1 MYYKGEW
8 SRTRD
13 MLYGPRDIL
22 FGNEYTSDYSH
33 DYDEDVKSIS
43 GRTFRSFSTDL
54 SDSEYA
60 SDGVTYYNWLGDYSG
75 NEYYRKDGTLSS
87 KSVYHFD
94 ADGIETGHTYTY
106 YSSYSDTYSV
116 TEYDA
121 DNNPISEET
130 RSNTDDALVSWTEYE
145 YAGNAHTERWYDADG
160 SLTGWEEA
168 LNNDNGDTLWEKTYD
183 AEGSLSYTYEYHYDA
198 NGVRTGHTY
207 TYYSSWNNT
216 KIVTEYDADWN
227 KLWEKT
233 YDASGKLIES
243 K

>member
-1 MYYKGEW
+1 
-8 SRTRD
+8 

-33 DYDEDVKSIS
+33 DYDERVESIS
-43 GRTFRSFSTDL
+43 GRRFRAFSIGL

-60 SDGVTYYNWLGDYSG
+60 SDDISYYNWMGDYSCR
-75 NEYYRKDGTLSS
+75 EIYRKNGTLSS
-87 KSVYHFD
+87 KTVYHYDDEGF
-94 ADGIETGHTYTY
+94 ETGRTDTSY
-106 YSSYSDTYSV
+106 YSFADTYSV

-121 DNNPISEET
+121 DGNPQSEET
-130 RSNTDDALVSWTEYE
+130 RSNADNALVSWTEYE
-145 YAGNAHTERWYDADG
+145 YAGNTCTERRYDADG
-160 SLTGWEEA
+160 SLTGWKET
-168 LNNDNGDTLWEKTYD
+168 LKNDNADTLWEKTYD
-183 AEGSLSYTYEYHYDA
+183 ADGSLSYTYEYHYDA

-207 TYYSSWNNT
+207 TYFNSWNNT
-216 KIVTEYDADWN
+216 KTVTEYDADWN